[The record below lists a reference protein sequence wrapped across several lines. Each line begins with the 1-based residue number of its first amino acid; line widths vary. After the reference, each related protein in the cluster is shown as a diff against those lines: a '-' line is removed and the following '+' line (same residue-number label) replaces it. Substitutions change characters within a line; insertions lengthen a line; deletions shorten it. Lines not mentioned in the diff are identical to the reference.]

1 MECDRLWANARLAT
15 CVPGLPGLGMID
27 DGAIATTDGHIVW
40 CGRRADQP
48 SGLVARQT
56 IDCAGRLIT
65 PGLIDCHTHLIF
77 AGDRSGEFARRL
89 AGETYSEIA
98 RAGGGIVAT
107 MRATR
112 AASAADLQATGAK
125 RLAAWKSEG
134 VTTIEIKSGYGLD
147 EATELRMLAAA
158 RALDADA
165 AMRVRT
171 TYLGAHAI
179 PPDQTRE
186 AYLDLICE
194 RMIPRIAAQNL
205 ADAVDGFSES
215 IAFTPDEIA
224 RVFTAAQAHGL
235 KVKLHADQLS
245 DLGGAAL
252 AARFSALS
260 ADHLEYASEA
270 GVAAMARANTVAV
283 LLPGAYYVLRETRMP
298 PVDAMRGAGCA
309 IAVGSDCNPGTSPIL
324 SLRLSAHMACVFFGL
339 TLDEAWLGITRN
351 AAAALGIAAETGTIE
366 AGKSC
371 DLAIWNADDPATILA
386 WIGPAPLHQRILK
399 GSEA

>member
-1 MECDRLWANARLAT
+1 MECDRLWTNARIAT
-15 CVPGLPGLGMID
+15 CAPGRAGLGMIG
-27 DGAIATTDGHIVW
+27 DGAIATANGRIVW
-40 CGRRADQP
+40 CGSRAEQP
-48 SGLVARQT
+48 AGLVAGDT

-89 AGETYSEIA
+89 AGETYAEIA
-98 RAGGGIVAT
+98 RGGGGIVAS

-112 AASAADLQATGAK
+112 AATEAELKNSAAK
-125 RLAAWKSEG
+125 RLSAWKAEG

-158 RALDADA
+158 RALEAEA
-165 AMRVRT
+165 AMRVRA

-179 PPDQTRE
+179 PPDLTRE
-186 AYLDLICE
+186 AYLGLICD
-194 RMIPRIAAQNL
+194 RMIPRIAEQSL
-205 ADAVDGFSES
+205 ADAVDGFCES
-215 IAFTPDEIA
+215 IAFAPDEIA

-252 AARFSALS
+252 AARFAALS
-260 ADHLEYASEA
+260 ADHLEYASA
-270 GVAAMARANTVAV
+270 SGIATMASANTIAV

-298 PVDAMRGAGCA
+298 PVDAMRSTGCA
-309 IAVGSDCNPGTSPIL
+309 IAIGSDCNPGTSPIL

-339 TLDEAWLGITRN
+339 TLEEAWLGITRN
-351 AAAALGIAAETGTIE
+351 AAMALGVSAETGTIE

-371 DLAIWNADDPATILA
+371 DLAIWDEDDPASVLG
-386 WIGPAPLHQRILK
+386 WIGPAPLHRRILK
-399 GSEA
+399 GFDA